1 MYAVIKTGGKQ
12 LKVSK
17 DDIVEVEK
25 LAAAEGDSIEFDSVL
40 LVSDGTAT
48 TTGTPHVDGA
58 MVTGEVVKQKRAPT
72 IIVFKKQRRQNHRRK
87 NGHRQSLTAVRI
99 TDILTDG
106 KKPAKKTAK
115 APAKAGD
122 EKTATKEKAA
132 KPAEKKPAKKAAAKP
147 AAKKASTTKPA
158 TTKPATT
165 KSATAKPASDKSASD
180 KPASGDAKE

>member
-25 LAAAEGDSIEFDSVL
+25 LAAAEGDSVEFDSVL

-106 KKPAKKTAK
+106 KKPTKKTAK
-115 APAKAGD
+115 APAKTGD
-122 EKTATKEKAA
+122 EKTATAPATEEKAA

-147 AAKKASTTKPA
+147 AAKKASTAKSA
-158 TTKPATT
+158 SAKSAKA
-165 KSATAKPASDKSASD
+165 KSATG

>member
-25 LAAAEGDSIEFDSVL
+25 LAAAEGDSVEFDSVL
-40 LVSDGTAT
+40 LVSDGTAS

-147 AAKKASTTKPA
+147 AAKKASTTK
-158 TTKPATT
+158 
-165 KSATAKPASDKSASD
+165 SATAKPAAAKSASD

>member
-106 KKPAKKTAK
+106 KKPAKKTAT
-115 APAKAGD
+115 APAA
-122 EKTATKEKAA
+122 EEKAA
-132 KPAEKKPAKKAAAKP
+132 KPAEKKPAKKAVAKP
-147 AAKKASTTKPA
+147 AAKKAA
-158 TTKPATT
+158 TA
-165 KSATAKPASDKSASD
+165 KSATAKSATAKSATG

>member
-40 LVSDGTAT
+40 LVSDGTTT

-115 APAKAGD
+115 APAKASD
-122 EKTATKEKAA
+122 EKTATAPAAEEKAA
-132 KPAEKKPAKKAAAKP
+132 KPAEKKPAKKAVAKP
-147 AAKKASTTKPA
+147 AAKKAA
-158 TTKPATT
+158 TA
-165 KSATAKPASDKSASD
+165 KSATAKSATAKSATG